1 MKHIKNIDTG
11 IPAETIAE
19 EDTSTLSAL
28 TEGLHQE
35 VEDLVKLELTAEE
48 MLREEA
54 VLVRDYVTNDVRNF
68 WRDLKC
74 EILYWELLLAAFMLR
89 AADPVQVEW
98 QRGHWWGDE
107 YNELQ

>member
-1 MKHIKNIDTG
+1 MKHIKNIDSAN
-11 IPAETIAE
+11 PAETVAGD
-19 EDTSTLSAL
+19 DTGTLSAL

-54 VLVRDYVTNDVRNF
+54 VLVRDYVSNDVRNF
-68 WRDLKC
+68 WCDLKC
-74 EILYWELLLAAFMLR
+74 EILYWELVLAAFMLR
-89 AADPVQVEW
+89 AADPAQVEW

-107 YNELQ
+107 YNSL